1 MKKRS
6 IPLYYYPVAI
16 LFVALFT
23 LSALPATAQTVIEL
37 PATADVNVAAST
49 PGRNFGTCDE
59 LWVGA
64 AFTRRTLIKFDLSLL
79 PSTSTINS
87 ATLSLYQYGTAGAD
101 TLEVNI
107 HKINNSW
114 IEGTGTC
121 SSGTS
126 GITWT
131 GHTASGF
138 FETSISANT
147 KISSTPGDKMINI
160 STALVQDWIN
170 TPSNNNGILLKLAS
184 EPSSGHRSRRFRSKE
199 AANPAERPKL
209 IIGYNSGFP
218 ISRCQGVDMITFTAP
233 AKAGVTYTYSMDL
246 NGLWAG
252 NTINPATGE
261 ITFAAGWF
269 GETVITATPSTGDY
283 KVTHTITT
291 KRQLGDL
298 KFENDTSYRCQ
309 GAGSAIYM
317 AYVNFPDSVRYSLD
331 EASLDAGNTIDSVT
345 RVVTFVE
352 TWSGTSTITARAYG
366 CIGDNLGTKI
376 ATHKVITQNNLMAIE
391 DRVEMFQ
398 GETAQI
404 DVMKNDVC
412 DFDPDKLSILTPPQ
426 FGAATLIGTG
436 VNRKIQYKPNSPFF
450 YGTDTLTYRI
460 CNTDETACDTATVYI
475 NVKQDV
481 TEVCIGATLPKTFYL
496 PFPENAS
503 QLRKA

>member
-269 GETVITATPSTGDY
+269 GETVITATPSTGDF
-283 KVTHTITT
+283 KVAHTITT
-291 KRQLGDL
+291 KRRLGDL
-298 KFENDTSYRCQ
+298 KFEIDASYRCQ

-412 DFDPDKLSILTPPQ
+412 DFDPDKLSILTHPQ
-426 FGAATLIGTG
+426 FGAATHIGSG
-436 VNRKIQYKPNSPFF
+436 VN
-450 YGTDTLTYRI
+450 
-460 CNTDETACDTATVYI
+460 
-475 NVKQDV
+475 
-481 TEVCIGATLPKTFYL
+481 
-496 PFPENAS
+496 
-503 QLRKA
+503 